1 MWDEVQNLVGSSRV
15 MVDIDTVANLWDS
28 GKTNI
33 ALNVVHATILWV
45 LWLTRND
52 MCFKRSMWS
61 GMQVIWRRSACTL
74 AQWSI
79 LLSGAEKEKLNMV
92 EARLET
98 LVRAP
103 PLLLWP
109 EPG

>member
-1 MWDEVQNLVGSSRV
+1 LEEVKNCVGYNV
-15 MVDIDTVANLWDS
+15 TIKDINSITKLWDS
-28 GKTNI
+28 AGDSN
-33 ALNVVHATILWV
+33 ALNVVHSAIQCV

-52 MCFKRSMWS
+52 MCFKRSLWC
-61 GMQVIWRRSACTL
+61 GMQVVWRKSAYIL

-79 LLSGAEKEKLNMV
+79 LLSGSEKEKLNGV
-92 EARLET
+92 VANLES

-103 PLLLWP
+103 PLLLWL